1 MSKKVTKWSRKIFEH
16 RGTTKKKIKVT
27 VGNLSGALNRFERT
41 WRRAEQGQKQR
52 PEIRLSF
59 EDLPTLLKNL
69 TPARWTLLEALKRK
83 GPLSINELARRLER
97 NYKNVHTDV
106 SRLIELGLIERRAD
120 QRVAVVWDIVT
131 AEMRLAA

>member
-1 MSKKVTKWSRKIFEH
+1 M
-16 RGTTKKKIKVT
+16 KKKINISF
-27 VGNLSGALNRFERT
+27 GRLSDALNRFERA

-59 EDLPTLLKNL
+59 EDFPTLLKNL

-97 NYKNVHTDV
+97 HYKNVHTDV